1 MKPIIKVENLSKQ
14 YRIGTAEATQYNL
27 REAVTEFLKSPI
39 KRRKKERRPTS
50 EIIWALNDVSFNVEP
65 GEVVGLIG
73 KNGAGKS
80 TLLKVLSRIT
90 EPTSGRVEL
99 YGRIGSLLE
108 VGTGFHPELT
118 GRENVFL
125 NGAILGMGRAEI
137 ARKFDE
143 IVAFSEIEK
152 FIDTPVKW
160 YSSGMYLRLAFA
172 VAAHLEPEILFL
184 DEVLAVGDMAFQLK
198 CFNKIQQ
205 IKKDGCTILFVSH
218 SMQAVDRL
226 CKRTIYLS
234 HGAVIGDGPSSEIA
248 NAYIGTLMDSTRKIA
263 AERHWENPNEAPGN
277 EVARLCSV
285 RIHTAE
291 GEPCDTIDIDR
302 PVAIRMEYEV
312 LEPGHLLAPNFH
324 FFDNTGLHIFSTNDS
339 DPCWR
344 RQPRPTGRYFSTAWI
359 PGNFLS
365 DGMLIVGVAL
375 STISPVKVH
384 FFDPEAI
391 AFRVRESS
399 GSETAR
405 GDYEG
410 EIRGVVRPKLSW
422 NTEFVS
428 DVLEDSLSSTRE
440 EAFLQK

>member
-14 YRIGTAEATQYNL
+14 YRIGTAEATRYNL
-27 REAVTEFLKSPI
+27 REALTEFLKAPI

-50 EIIWALNDVSFNVEP
+50 EIIWALKDVSFNVEP

-184 DEVLAVGDMAFQLK
+184 DEVLAVGDMAFQFK

-234 HGAVIGDGPSSEIA
+234 NGSVVGDGPSPEIA
-248 NAYIGTLMDSTRKIA
+248 NAYLSTLMSSTRKIA
-263 AERHWENPNEAPGN
+263 AERRWEDPHEAPGN

-291 GEPCDTIDIDR
+291 GDPCSTIDIDR
-302 PVAIRMEYEV
+302 PVAVRMEYEV

-324 FFDNTGLHIFSTNDS
+324 FYTEAGVLAFITNDL
-339 DPCWR
+339 DPRWR
-344 RQPRPTGRYFSTAWI
+344 LRPRPKGHYSSTAWI
-359 PGNFLS
+359 PGNFLAE
-365 DGMLIVGVAL
+365 GILIVAVCL
-375 STISPVKVH
+375 STHDPVRVH
-384 FFDPEAI
+384 FFETDAI
-391 AFRVRESS
+391 AFQVRDVLN
-399 GSETAR
+399 GETAR
-405 GDYEG
+405 GDYKG
-410 EIRGVVRPKLSW
+410 EMGGAVRPLLNW
-422 NTEFVS
+422 ETEFVPNAS
-428 DVLEDSLSSTRE
+428 E
-440 EAFLQK
+440 EAPRSAEDQIVLRT